1 MRKKELR
8 NRECSKKIAQR
19 YIVNF
24 IDGVSE
30 KEQDKIVKQF
40 GGKVL
45 KKFRT
50 PAFDRF
56 AVVHIDDEQVEQL
69 LAHNLVESIDQD
81 TEAESP
87 SSTEVETWAHATAQA
102 FNFWNAGYTGAGVKV
117 AIIDSGVTPHPD
129 LPTPLSTWNVVTDST
144 DATDVNPSNS
154 GHGTCSA
161 GVIAARNNGSYVKGI
176 AYDSEIHVI
185 NCYYQK
191 EGDTQ
196 ASYTNLSYTAEALQ
210 YAATLDVDVVLCNVQ
225 LSSGGTSLQAACDAL
240 EAKGIPVLAAAGNYA
255 DKNGDVTKDTVHY
268 PGHYDKVVAVGAVEI
283 YSDAPYLTRANYSGT
298 GPYLDIASFT
308 GLVTTSKSGGYN
320 YHYSGTSCATPFA
333 TGVMALLKQA
343 YPNYTA
349 KQLRDKLYEGAT
361 PYGTTNEYGVG
372 LIGLPAS
379 LLPSNTLEYPVLT
392 ASTTEDFSDS
402 NFNFNLS
409 GDFVIGT
416 DSGRTVLRTPAY
428 SNTGTGISRFTFQV
442 PANAVNPQISITHR
456 SDCRATDNML
466 VTVNG
471 RPLTYASR
479 IESNYE
485 TDTLPLQPSGKYL
498 VELRWDKYESYSLGL
513 NAVFIDSISVN
524 FTTSGS
530 GGGTLGDSF
539 TNPIVV
545 SGTTASGTLQD
556 TKDLYFKYTA
566 PNTGSYTFTTAAS
579 FDSYMQLLDSSQNI
593 LAQDDDSAGSS
604 QPKITYALSAGQVVY
619 LKVYGYNHEAGKYG
633 SITLNITPASSGS
646 APGTPNLTV
655 GSPTASSLTLNFF
668 ASGAASY
675 DIYRNGVR
683 IVAGTT
689 QTSYQDTGL
698 SANTTYSYFVI
709 GINSYG
715 TTTSTSVYGTTLS
728 SGGGGV
734 TPTTI
739 LEDFEDANM
748 NFNFSGDWTRVTRGY
763 QSTYAFISTVPAVGA
778 SSSTQFTVSVPA
790 GATTAQLKFNAR
802 CDSSKNTTPLCDLQV
817 FVNGALKLTLPAN
830 AMTWYVDQ
838 VVALGT
844 GDQTIKFQWN
854 RNNNNTSFLRQAI
867 IDSVEVK
874 WS

>member
-8 NRECSKKIAQR
+8 NRECSKKIPQR

-69 LAHNLVESIDQD
+69 LSHKLVESIDQ
-81 TEAESP
+81 EVQGRVP
-87 SSTEVETWAHATAQA
+87 SSTEKEGWGIQVAMAR
-102 FNFWNAGYTGAGVKV
+102 NFWEAGYTGAGVKIAV
-117 AIIDSGVTPHPD
+117 IDTGINPHED
-129 LPTPLSTWNVVTDST
+129 LPNLLGAWNVITDSPDRT
-144 DATDVNPSNS
+144 DISPGD

-161 GVIAARNNGSYVKGI
+161 GVIAARGNNNRGIKGV
-176 AYDSEIHVI
+176 AYEAELYSIC
-185 NCYYQK
+185 CYFVRDN
-191 EGDTQ
+191 E
-196 ASYTNLSYTAEALQ
+196 ARTNTSNVVEALE
-210 YAATLDVDVVLCNVQ
+210 YAATLDIDVVLCNVQ
-225 LSSGGTSLQAACDAL
+225 LSTGGSALQAACDAL
-240 EAKGIPVLAAAGNYA
+240 EAKGVPILAAAGNF
-255 DKNGDVTKDTVHY
+255 GDLDPNKDTVRY
-268 PGHYDKVVAVGAVEI
+268 PGHFDKVIAVGSVELGQSI
-283 YSDAPYLTRANYSGT
+283 EQLDRVNTSGS
-298 GPYLDIASFT
+298 GPYLDIASYT
-308 GLVTTSKSGGYN
+308 GQPATTKTGGYTDA
-320 YHYSGTSCATPFA
+320 YYGTSCATPFA
-333 TGVMALLKQA
+333 TGVMALIKQA
-343 YPNYTA
+343 YPSLNA
-349 KQLRDKLYEGAT
+349 QQLRDKLYQGVT
-361 PYGTTNEYGVG
+361 PYGTQNEYGRG
-372 LIGLPAS
+372 LIGLPIS
-379 LLPSNTLEYPVLT
+379 LLPSPPTYPVLLS
-392 ASTTEDFSDS
+392 STMEDFSDS
-402 NFNFNLS
+402 SFNFNLT
-409 GDFVIGT
+409 GDFILGT
-416 DSGRTVLRTPAY
+416 DQGRTVLRTPPIDHFKSA
-428 SNTGTGISRFTFQV
+428 SSKMTFQV
-442 PANAVNPQISITHR
+442 PTNAINPEISITTR
-456 SDCRATDNML
+456 VDS
-466 VTVNG
+466 G
-471 RPLTYASR
+471 SY
-479 IESNYE
+479 
-485 TDTLPLQPSGKYL
+485 DTLVVLINGIPLVAHYGIDTNYITKTKSLQPGGKYRVDL
-498 VELRWDKYESYSLGL
+498 YWEKSMEGAKGL
-513 NAVFIDSISVN
+513 DAAFIDSIAVT
-524 FTTSGS
+524 FTTNGS
-530 GGGTLGDSF
+530 GGGTPGDTF

-545 SGTTASGTLQD
+545 SGTNASGTLQD

-566 PNTGSYTFTTAAS
+566 PNTGSYTFTTTAS

-593 LAQDDDSAGSS
+593 LAQDDDGAGSS
-604 QPKITYALSAGQVVY
+604 QPKIIYSLSAGQVVY
-619 LKVYGYNHEAGKYG
+619 LKVYGYNHGAGKYG
-633 SITLNITPASSGS
+633 PITLNITPASSGS

-655 GSPTASSLTLNFF
+655 SSPTTSSLTLNYF
-668 ASGAASY
+668 ASGATTY

-728 SGGGGV
+728 SSGGGV

-802 CDSSKNTTPLCDLQV
+802 CDSSKSTTPLCDLQV
-817 FVNGALKLTLPAN
+817 FVNGSLKLTLPAN
-830 AMTWYVDQ
+830 ATTWYVDQ

>member
-1 MRKKELR
+1 MSKKELR
-8 NRECSKKIAQR
+8 NRDCSKKIAQR

-30 KEQDKIVKQF
+30 KEQDKIIKQF

-117 AIIDSGVTPHPD
+117 AIIDTGVTPHPD

-144 DATDVNPSNS
+144 DATDVSPDNH

-176 AYDSEIHVI
+176 AYDSDIHVI

-196 ASYTNLSYTAEALQ
+196 DAYTNLSYTAEALQ

-240 EAKGIPVLAAAGNYA
+240 EAKGIPILAAAGNYP
-255 DKNGDVTKDTVHY
+255 DKNGDVTKDTVRY
-268 PGHYDKVVAVGAVEI
+268 PGHYDKVVAAGAVEI

-479 IESNYE
+479 IKSNYE

-566 PNTGSYTFTTAAS
+566 SSTGSYNFTTSAS

-604 QPKITYALSAGQVVY
+604 QPKITYNLSAGQVVY
-619 LKVYGYNHEAGKYG
+619 LKVYGYNHGAGKYG
-633 SITLNITPASSGS
+633 PITLNIT
-646 APGTPNLTV
+646 APSV
-655 GSPTASSLTLNFF
+655 GSVPSTASVSIGSPSTSSLTLNMSATGATSFNVYRSASPSGTYSLV
-668 ASGAASY
+668 ASG
-675 DIYRNGVR
+675 V
-683 IVAGTT
+683 
-689 QTSYQDTGL
+689 TSPYTNTGL
-698 SANTTYSYFVI
+698 SSNTTYYYKVA
-709 GINSYG
+709 GVNSYG
-715 TTTSTSVYGTTLS
+715 TGPQSSYATGTTNS
-728 SGGGGV
+728 SGGV
-734 TPTTI
+734 TPITI
-739 LEDFEDANM
+739 VEDFSDGSFDPRLNLSLGGWE
-748 NFNFSGDWTRVTRGY
+748 Y
-763 QSTYAFISTVPAVGA
+763 
-778 SSSTQFTVSVPA
+778 
-790 GATTAQLKFNAR
+790 
-802 CDSSKNTTPLCDLQV
+802 DSSVGSISAIVADSTGSKSVTLNVDIPSGTTSRTLKLDHKGMLFGGSSGVYHTQV
-817 FVNGALKLTLPAN
+817 FVNGILKHTFTESDVQWRTQTIN
-830 AMTWYVDQ
+830 
-838 VVALGT
+838 LGT
-844 GDQTIKFQWN
+844 GN
-854 RNNNNTSFLRQAI
+854 QAI
-867 IDSVEVK
+867 EIRASSTSSTWVTGIDNIVVS
-874 WS
+874 WR